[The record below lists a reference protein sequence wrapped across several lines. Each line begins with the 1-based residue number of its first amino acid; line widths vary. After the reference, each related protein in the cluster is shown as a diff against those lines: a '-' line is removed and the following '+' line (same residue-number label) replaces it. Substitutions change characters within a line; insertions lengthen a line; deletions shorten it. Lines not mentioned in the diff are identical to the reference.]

1 MSAHDKGISKEKPS
15 SLSINPRLVKA
26 QAHVLQAQNHLE
38 LQRHQIDVKMR
49 SFGNQN
55 DDKKEYILIILSASG
70 QALNIRSRRGV

>member
-1 MSAHDKGISKEKPS
+1 MLLRLGICRLMTKESQRKTLD

-49 SFGNQN
+49 SFRNQN
-55 DDKKEYILIILSASG
+55 DDKKDDDGGILVDKL
-70 QALNIRSRRGV
+70 